1 MSEKIKLVEL
11 SKQFKNRQLF
21 HHINA
26 SFPSAK
32 ITALLGP
39 NGSGKTTL
47 LKMICGLSYPDE
59 GQLLLDGQLL
69 AKGKLA
75 PSVGLVLGNPSFIPN
90 LSGFDNLK
98 FLAALKNQLT
108 DQDIQN
114 VMEKVGLNSSL
125 KTKVKDYSLGM
136 KSRLSLAQAIMENPD
151 ILLLDEPTNALD
163 QEGLS
168 LLKDILVEYK
178 NKGTTIV
185 LISHDKDFIQ
195 DLSDKAYQIN
205 QADLQEVSLWSS

>member
-1 MSEKIKLVEL
+1 M
-11 SKQFKNRQLF
+11 
-21 HHINA
+21 
-26 SFPSAK
+26 
-32 ITALLGP
+32 
-39 NGSGKTTL
+39 
-47 LKMICGLSYPDE
+47 GL
-59 GQLLLDGQLL
+59 
-69 AKGKLA
+69 
-75 PSVGLVLGNPSFIPN
+75 IP
-90 LSGFDNLK
+90 
-98 FLAALKNQLT
+98 
-108 DQDIQN
+108 
-114 VMEKVGLNSSL
+114 SL

-151 ILLLDEPTNALD
+151 IFLLDEPTNALD